1 MNRRYLAISQYL
13 SFFLI
18 IIFVLLFGLIT
29 NNYAK
34 NVRGVTD
41 TTIKL
46 GVIGDLT
53 GPAASVWKPI
63 AEGVRMYYRYINDQG
78 GIHDRKIKYFL
89 EDDRY
94 SIPMALAAFKK
105 LVFRDEVLSLTP
117 GASGAGHTHA
127 LIPLC
132 EKHKI
137 PLSAATNNK
146 DFFQPVRK
154 YIFTTLPFYSDQIEL
169 ILDYLMIDRKIKRPR
184 IALAYPDSA
193 AGKDVRDSTKEEMK
207 ARGIKIIDEVIIPMM
222 GGDCT
227 SQVLTLKRKN
237 PKFIIMYGVI
247 GNTVSLLRDGM
258 KLGFSPTIFVTQ
270 YGCVDDTVKIA
281 GNAAKNMM
289 GANGFGSWHDQ
300 STAMIKLRKITLGYT
315 PGSGSR
321 NRNYMQGWLMAMIAV
336 EGIRNAGKNLNASS
350 LIKGLEMIKGY
361 DTQGICGIVN
371 YGPEDH
377 KAVDY
382 HRIYKADVVKKIVVP
397 ITGWRQAPKAKVAS
411 R

>member
-1 MNRRYLAISQYL
+1 
-13 SFFLI
+13 
-18 IIFVLLFGLIT
+18 
-29 NNYAK
+29 
-34 NVRGVTD
+34 
-41 TTIKL
+41 
-46 GVIGDLT
+46 
-53 GPAASVWKPI
+53 
-63 AEGVRMYYRYINDQG
+63 MYYRHINDQG
-78 GIHDRKIKYFL
+78 GIHGRKIKYFL

-227 SQVLTLKRKN
+227 SQVLTLKRKK
-237 PKFIIMYGVI
+237 PK
-247 GNTVSLLRDGM
+247 
-258 KLGFSPTIFVTQ
+258 
-270 YGCVDDTVKIA
+270 
-281 GNAAKNMM
+281 
-289 GANGFGSWHDQ
+289 
-300 STAMIKLRKITLGYT
+300 RK
-315 PGSGSR
+315 
-321 NRNYMQGWLMAMIAV
+321 
-336 EGIRNAGKNLNASS
+336 
-350 LIKGLEMIKGY
+350 
-361 DTQGICGIVN
+361 
-371 YGPEDH
+371 
-377 KAVDY
+377 
-382 HRIYKADVVKKIVVP
+382 
-397 ITGWRQAPKAKVAS
+397 
-411 R
+411 